1 MKDRADRTD
10 LAASD
15 ATPITKPDAHGR
27 DRTGIVYRDLREAI
41 LRGDLAPESVL
52 SQARIARDFG
62 FSRGPVRE
70 ALRLLQR
77 DGLIHARINQR
88 PRVSG
93 FSPEDLDQLYALRVV
108 IEGLAIA
115 VSVPRF
121 VQADFDDLARAL
133 EEMEELAGKDV
144 ERWDE
149 PHRRFHVGLI
159 QHAGSRTVRLFEQ
172 LFDHA
177 ERYRRFSLAQAPRG
191 WSSGAAEHR
200 LIVDACIARDAG
212 AAGEALARHLSRTA
226 LEVLM
231 AIAPDYEPAGLRVA
245 VRQVIAAA
253 GPRGEPARGLRG
265 EPVRGIQGVVG

>member
-10 LAASD
+10 PASNDAAPI
-15 ATPITKPDAHGR
+15 ATRDAHGR
-27 DRTGIVYRDLREAI
+27 DRTGVVYRDLREAI
-41 LRGDLAPESVL
+41 LRGELAPESVL
-52 SQARIARDFG
+52 SQARIAREFG

-108 IEGLAIA
+108 VEGLAIA

-121 VQADFDDLARAL
+121 VQADL
-133 EEMEELAGKDV
+133 EGLEHAMDEMEALAGKDV

-149 PHRRFHVGLI
+149 PHRRFHMGLI

-177 ERYRRFSLAQAPRG
+177 ERYRRFSLAEAPRG
-191 WSSGAAEHR
+191 WSRGAAEHR
-200 LIVDACIARDAG
+200 VILDACIARDAG
-212 AAGEALARHLSRTA
+212 AAAEALARHLSRTA

-245 VRQVIAAA
+245 VRQVIAVAA
-253 GPRGEPARGLRG
+253 PRG
-265 EPVRGIQGVVG
+265 EPVRAVG